1 MNGHSARTLLPA
13 GLHTS
18 LNTINAALLVGDF
31 DDARLC
37 LAQLQEKL
45 GEPGLEA
52 VRQAA
57 NQLDRVLGPAGTTP
71 SAGLGRA
78 TDDLKEAVEQLA
90 PS

>member
-45 GEPGLEA
+45 GEPDLET
-52 VRQAA
+52 VRKAA
-57 NQLDRVLGPAGTTP
+57 TSWTASSGP
-71 SAGLGRA
+71 LGRRHRRDWA
-78 TDDLKEAVEQLA
+78 A
-90 PS
+90 PRMT